1 MHSHVLLTNPRLCE
15 VRTEHTVCAA
25 LAVVAVLLLLLLL
38 LLLLSAYSDSAWPM
52 PSFRRLA
59 NIQSNRREIKREVSR
74 DGIAE
79 GTLTGILASPV
90 APLDLSPLLEASIGN
105 GSLLGKQLPGTAT
118 NTGQP
123 WPLARHW
130 SREHSRVP
138 DQAMTA

>member
-1 MHSHVLLTNPRLCE
+1 MHPHVLLADPRLCE

-25 LAVVAVLLLLLLL
+25 LTVVVVDVLLLP
-38 LLLLSAYSDSAWPM
+38 LLSAYSDSAWPM

-59 NIQSNRREIKREVSR
+59 NIQSNRGEIKREVSR

-90 APLDLSPLLEASIGN
+90 APLDLPPLLEASIGN

-118 NTGQP
+118 NTGP
-123 WPLARHW
+123 AMP
-130 SREHSRVP
+130 SRVIGRGNIAVY
-138 DQAMTA
+138 QIRR